1 MRIYLLLVLFSG
13 LCFSKGASAQFD
25 EDPLSKSYRLYTMS
39 QWDSLYS
46 QRKALQKG
54 MQGTASYYL
63 HYRIGEAAWRKEDY
77 RTAVMHFYKAH
88 KLNTADTFALLFLQN
103 SLLRAGFAEE
113 ATSLSRTLK
122 NRGSRNAFPKDLR
135 FGHHAFAEGGIRFS
149 NSDSVGNMQYNFATA
164 NVTLQPK
171 WHLGVAYT
179 HLQQDW
185 YFGKVLQQNYLGRM
199 RYLASPLLQAEVFAS
214 YLDLSIRFN
223 SNVQQFDQYVYVGGQ
238 LRLQQ
243 PAWNADLGYVTSNF
257 NLNTQHLFQVGFR
270 WFPSNSRHW
279 SLHLNPFIQ
288 QQQNKIGTAL
298 RAGISAR
305 LGKKFW
311 LNADGL
317 MGNLA
322 FLIEDAG
329 FLPNNSPDITRWR
342 IRSTLGLYPHPLWEI
357 YLTASAEQRTESFR
371 GFEYRLF
378 SVFPGVKFYPFR

>member
-1 MRIYLLLVLFSG
+1 MRIYLFLFLFSG

-25 EDPLSKSYRLYTMS
+25 EDPLSKSYRLFTTA
-39 QWDSLYS
+39 QWDSLYF
-46 QRKALQKG
+46 QRKALEKG
-54 MQGTASYYL
+54 MRGTVSYYL
-63 HYRIGEAAWRKEDY
+63 QYRIGEAAWHKEDY
-77 RTAVMHFYKAH
+77 RTALIHFFKAH

-103 SLLRAGFAEE
+103 SLLRAGFTDE
-113 ATSLSRTLK
+113 AVLFSRKLKALGSLNAIPKNTSFS
-122 NRGSRNAFPKDLR
+122 
-135 FGHHAFAEGGIRFS
+135 HHVFAEGGVRFS
-149 NSDSVGNMQYNFATA
+149 KSDSVGDLQYSFASA
-164 NVTLQPK
+164 NVTIRPG

-185 YFGKVLQQNYLGRM
+185 YFGNVLQQNYLGRI

-223 SNVQQFDQYVYVGGQ
+223 NNVQQFDQYVYVGGQ
-238 LRLQQ
+238 LRFHQA
-243 PAWNADLGYVTSNF
+243 AWNADWGYVTSNF

-270 WFPSNSRHW
+270 WFPSNSRRW

-288 QQQNKIGTAL
+288 HRQNKTGTAL

-305 LGKKFW
+305 LGKKLW

-329 FLPNNSPDITRWR
+329 FLPNNTPDVTRWR
-342 IRSTLGLYPHPLWEI
+342 MRSTLGFYPHPRWEI

-371 GFEYRLF
+371 GFEYQLF
-378 SVFPGVKFYPFR
+378 SVFSGVKFYPFR